1 LANDGSADMRLLL
14 VEDNQ
19 QLAQLIQEGLSSQG
33 FVIDR
38 CGSLKEALATRPA
51 ANYELILLDLGL
63 PDGDGMDWVRRLR
76 QANDSTPILILTARG
91 GLNDRLTGLDGGA
104 DDYLIKPFEIAE
116 LAARCRALLRRPG
129 ASLGVILQLGNV
141 ALDTTTRTVSVA
153 DRRIDF
159 PPREVA
165 LLEQLL
171 RRAEQVVRRGQLEE
185 SLYSF
190 GEDVTPNALESA
202 VSRLRK
208 RLSSA
213 EANVIVRTAHGIGYA
228 IFHQP

>member
-1 LANDGSADMRLLL
+1 MRLLL
-14 VEDNQ
+14 VEDNPE
-19 QLAQLIQEGLSSQG
+19 LAQLIQEGLSSQG

-63 PDGDGMDWVRRLR
+63 PDGDGMDLVRRLR
-76 QANDSTPILILTARG
+76 HANDSIPILILTARS
-91 GLNDRLTGLDGGA
+91 GLNDRLIGLDGGA
-104 DDYLIKPFEIAE
+104 DDYVVKPFEIAE

-141 ALDTTTRTVSVA
+141 ALDTTTRTVTVA
-153 DRRIDF
+153 DRRIDV

-171 RRAEQVVRRGQLEE
+171 RRAEQVVRRSQLEE

-208 RLSSA
+208 RLSNA

-228 IFHQP
+228 IFHQS

>member
-1 LANDGSADMRLLL
+1 MRLLL
-14 VEDNQ
+14 VEDNP

-33 FVIDR
+33 FAIDR
-38 CGSLKEALATRPA
+38 CGSLKQALAARSA
-51 ANYELILLDLGL
+51 AKYELILLDLGL
-63 PDGDGMDWVRRLR
+63 PDGDGMDFVRRVR
-76 QANDSTPILILTARG
+76 QSSDFIPILILTARG
-91 GLNDRLTGLDGGA
+91 GLNDRLAGLDGGA
-104 DDYLIKPFEIAE
+104 DDYVVKPFEITE

-129 ASLGVILQLGNV
+129 ASLGVVLQLGNV
-141 ALDTTTRTVSVA
+141 ALDSAARTVSVA
-153 DRRIDF
+153 GRRIDI

-190 GEDVTPNALESA
+190 GDEVTPNALESV

-228 IFHQP
+228 LFQQS

>member
-1 LANDGSADMRLLL
+1 MRLLL
-14 VEDNQ
+14 VEDNL

-38 CGSLKEALATRPA
+38 CGSLQEAIATRA
-51 ANYELILLDLGL
+51 AATYELIILDLGL
-63 PDGDGMDWVRRLR
+63 PDGDGMDLVRRLR
-76 QANDSTPILILTARG
+76 QANDFIPILILTARS

-104 DDYLIKPFEIAE
+104 DDYLVKPFEIAE

-129 ASLGVILQLGNV
+129 ASLGVVLQLGNV

-153 DRRIDF
+153 DQRIDI

-171 RRAEQVVRRGQLEE
+171 RRAEQVVRRSQLEE

-190 GEDVTPNALESA
+190 GEEVTPNALETA

-213 EANVIVRTAHGIGYA
+213 EANVVVRTAHGIGYA
-228 IFHQP
+228 IFHQS

>member
-1 LANDGSADMRLLL
+1 MRLLL
-14 VEDNQ
+14 VEDNL

-38 CGSLKEALATRPA
+38 CGSLKEALATRAA

-63 PDGDGMDWVRRLR
+63 PDGDGMDLVRRLR
-76 QANDSTPILILTARG
+76 QANDSIPILILTARS
-91 GLNDRLTGLDGGA
+91 GLNDRLTGLDSGA
-104 DDYLIKPFEIAE
+104 DDYVVKPFEIAE

-153 DRRIDF
+153 ERRIDI
-159 PPREVA
+159 PPREIA

-171 RRAEQVVRRGQLEE
+171 RRAEQVVRRGQLEA

-190 GEDVTPNALESA
+190 GEEVTPNALESA

-213 EANVIVRTAHGIGYA
+213 DANVVVRTAHGIGYA
-228 IFHQP
+228 IFHQS

>member
-1 LANDGSADMRLLL
+1 MRLLL
-14 VEDNQ
+14 VEDNR
-19 QLAQLIQEGLSSQG
+19 QLAELIQQGLSHQG

-38 CGSLKEALATRPA
+38 CGSLQEALAIRAA

-63 PDGDGMDWVRRLR
+63 PDGDGMNLVRRLR
-76 QANDSTPILILTARG
+76 QGNDSIPILILTARG

-104 DDYLIKPFEIAE
+104 DDYLVKPFEIAE

-141 ALDTTTRTVSVA
+141 ALDTTARSVTVDA
-153 DRRIDF
+153 RRIDV

-171 RRAEQVVRRGQLEE
+171 RRSEQVVRRGLLEE

-190 GEDVTPNALESA
+190 GEDVTPNALETA
-202 VSRLRK
+202 VSRLRR
-208 RLSSA
+208 RLAAA

-228 IFHQP
+228 IFQQP

>member
-1 LANDGSADMRLLL
+1 MRLLL
-14 VEDNQ
+14 VEDNP

-38 CGSLKEALATRPA
+38 CGSLKEALATRA
-51 ANYELILLDLGL
+51 AATYELVLLDLGL
-63 PDGDGMDWVRRLR
+63 PDGDGMDLVRRLR
-76 QANDSTPILILTARG
+76 QANDSIPILILTARS
-91 GLNDRLTGLDGGA
+91 GLNDRLIGLDGGA
-104 DDYLIKPFEIAE
+104 DDYVVKPFEIAE

-153 DRRIDF
+153 DRRIDI

-171 RRAEQVVRRGQLEE
+171 RRAEQVVRRSQLEE

-190 GEDVTPNALESA
+190 GEEVTPNALESA

-213 EANVIVRTAHGIGYA
+213 EASVNVRTAHGIGYA
-228 IFHQP
+228 LFHQS

>member
-1 LANDGSADMRLLL
+1 MRLLL
-14 VEDNQ
+14 VEDNP

-38 CGSLKEALATRPA
+38 CGSLKEALATRA
-51 ANYELILLDLGL
+51 AARYELIVLDLGL
-63 PDGDGMDWVRRLR
+63 PDGDGMELVRHLR
-76 QANDSTPILILTARG
+76 QGNDPIPILILTARS
-91 GLNDRLTGLDGGA
+91 GLNDRLIGLDGGA
-104 DDYLIKPFEIAE
+104 DDYVVKPFEIAE

-141 ALDTTTRTVSVA
+141 ALDTTTRTVTVA
-153 DRRIDF
+153 ERRIDL

-171 RRAEQVVRRGQLEE
+171 RRAEQVVRRSQLEE

-190 GEDVTPNALESA
+190 GEDVTPNALEGA

-213 EANVIVRTAHGIGYA
+213 EANVVVRTAHGIGYA
-228 IFHQP
+228 IFHQS